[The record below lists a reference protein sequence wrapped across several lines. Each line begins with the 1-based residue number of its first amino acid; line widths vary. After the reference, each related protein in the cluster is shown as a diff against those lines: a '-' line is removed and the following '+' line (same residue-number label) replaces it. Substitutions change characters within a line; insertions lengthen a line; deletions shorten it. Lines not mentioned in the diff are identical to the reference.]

1 MRCQDRGGF
10 HHEIVKTEFVAFT
23 FLLRFV
29 NQCARSSVEVS
40 TVAEDFMV
48 AAVVMVAEVTGKSVR
63 LQT

>member
-1 MRCQDRGGF
+1 
-10 HHEIVKTEFVAFT
+10 
-23 FLLRFV
+23 
-29 NQCARSSVEVS
+29 VEVS